1 MPSRG
6 CNNRRVRR
14 RRVVLALQLSLLLLA
29 ACESRDHRPPSVVFT
44 PGAAP
49 AASSWQ
55 LEPRDLLAQPPE
67 PPAAP
72 WSLSLVGADGVAEQA
87 LVEGIAAPESA
98 EGTRFVW
105 AIGERSRL
113 RFRLDQPENLR
124 LELRARPFAYPG
136 APPQRV
142 TLSLNGDARERFE
155 LATGNGDH
163 TIAIPSSALRRGWNE
178 LTLAHAWSVR
188 PRDVREGSLDARPLA
203 AAYEHIRLVQTG
215 PLLRF
220 GTAAIDGREA
230 APALSQMGRGSVS
243 WVFRAPPDATLDVS
257 WLAPPNAAAMTVR
270 AAIETDDGARLLWE
284 EGARSGASGRRSAR
298 LEDFSSRPVRLEL
311 EVIGA
316 PTEAPWLW
324 ADVRIDAPASPSVAT
339 APALRGQSVLF
350 ILLDASQRTR
360 FGVYGNP
367 RVTTPHIDELA
378 RDSLVFDAAH
388 ATAPY
393 TLSSTASLF
402 TSLLPPQ
409 HGVVEKANRLAQ
421 GVPTLAEA
429 FRAAGYATAA
439 FSANGFVSRHFGLTR
454 GFEDF
459 VTMSSGRGAGTVAP
473 AQKFHAPVT
482 KWLDEHAAAARSGQQ
497 PFFLY
502 LHYVQPHEPF
512 DIAPSRFYDLDPSY
526 DGSVDGSLEM
536 LLALYDG
543 KLKLTPRDVEQLER
557 LYEGN
562 LRYADDAV
570 GQLLAELKRLGL
582 FDRTLVVV
590 TSDHGESLGERGLF
604 GHNTS
609 VDQAMTAIPLVVHL
623 PASFPGRRAGRS
635 DVPVSTIDLGPLV
648 LEASGIDPP
657 ENFAGRSPLPFA
669 LTGTSAP
676 PRLLYARTAG
686 GQPEVG
692 LWDLDWKCRLAHGA
706 GDGLAGPVDAVDAGA
721 AEARA
726 RNVTLSLCTAARR
739 ALESAASPAAQ
750 ATGTLSEQEREAL
763 KALGY
768 LHD

>member
-14 RRVVLALQLSLLLLA
+14 RRVALALQLPVLLLA
-29 ACESRDHRPPSVVFT
+29 ACESRERAPSVVFT
-44 PGAAP
+44 PDATP

-55 LEPRDLLAQPPE
+55 LEPRDLLTQPPE

-72 WSLSLVGADGVAEQA
+72 WTLSLVGADGVAQQA
-87 LVEGIAAPESA
+87 IVEGIAAPESA
-98 EGTRFVW
+98 EGARFAW

-113 RFRLDQPENLR
+113 RFRIDEPENLT
-124 LELRARPFAYPG
+124 LELRVRPFAYPG

-142 TLSLNGDARERFE
+142 TLFVNGAEREQFE
-155 LATGNGDH
+155 VANGNTDH
-163 TIAIPSSALRRGWNE
+163 AIAIPSSALRAGWNE
-178 LTLAHAWSVR
+178 LTLAHAWSAR
-188 PRDVREGSLDARPLA
+188 PRDVREGSVDARPLA
-203 AAYEHIRLVQTG
+203 AAYERIRLVQAG
-215 PLLRF
+215 PSLIF
-220 GTAAIDGREA
+220 GNAAIDGSA
-230 APALSQMGRGSVS
+230 ATSALSQIGRGNVS
-243 WVFRAPPDATLDVS
+243 WVFRAPADATLDVS
-257 WLAPPNAAAMTVR
+257 WVAPPDAPEPVMVR
-270 AAIETDDGARLLWE
+270 ASIATDDGMKTLWE
-284 EGARSGASGRRSAR
+284 ESAGKGVGRRSTKLEGLASRPAR
-298 LEDFSSRPVRLEL
+298 LDL

-316 PTEAPWLW
+316 SSDAPWLW
-324 ADVRIDAPASPSVAT
+324 TGVRLDTPAFLPLAT
-339 APALRGQSVLF
+339 APSLRGLNVLF
-350 ILLDASQRTR
+350 VLLDASQRAR
-360 FGVYGNP
+360 FGVYGNA
-367 RVTTPHIDELA
+367 RATTPHIDELA

-409 HGVVEKANRLAQ
+409 HGVVEKTNRLAQ

-439 FSANGFVSRHFGLTR
+439 FSANGFVSRHFGMTR

-459 VTMSSGRGAGTVAP
+459 VTVSSGRGAGTVAP
-473 AQKFHAPVT
+473 AERFHAPVT
-482 KWLDEHAAAARSGQQ
+482 QWLDEHAAAARSGQQ

-512 DIAPSRFYDLDPSY
+512 DIAPSRFYELDPSY
-526 DGSVDGSLEM
+526 DGPVDGSLAM

-543 KLKLTPRDVEQLER
+543 KLKLSPRDVEQLER

-570 GQLLAELKRLGL
+570 GQLLAELKRLDL
-582 FDRTLVVV
+582 LDRTLVIV

-609 VDQAMTAIPLVVHL
+609 VDQTMTAIPLVVHL

-648 LEASGIDPP
+648 LEAAGIDPP

-669 LTGTSAP
+669 LAGATPP
-676 PRLLYARTAG
+676 PRLLYSRTAG
-686 GQPEVG
+686 AQPEVG
-692 LWDLDWKCRLAHGA
+692 LWDLDWKCRLGPVA
-706 GDGLAGPVDAVDAGA
+706 GDGLAGPIDAVDAGA
-721 AEARA
+721 AQTRS
-726 RNVTLSLCTAARR
+726 RRVTLSLCTAARR
-739 ALESAASPAAQ
+739 ALESVATPKAQ
-750 ATGTLSEQEREAL
+750 ATGTLSEPEREAL

>member
-6 CNNRRVRR
+6 CNNRPVRR
-14 RRVVLALQLSLLLLA
+14 RRVALALQLSLLLLA
-29 ACESRDHRPPSVVFT
+29 ACESRDHARPSIAFT
-44 PGAAP
+44 PGPTP

-55 LEPRDLLAQPPE
+55 LEPRDLLEQPPE
-67 PPAAP
+67 PPTAP

-105 AIGERSRL
+105 AIGERLRL
-113 RFRLDQPENLR
+113 RFRLDHPENLT
-124 LELRARPFAYPG
+124 LELRARPFAYSE

-142 TLSLNGDARERFE
+142 TLFVNGAERERFE
-155 LATGNGDH
+155 LATGNSDH
-163 TIAIPSSALRRGWNE
+163 TIAIPSSALKRGWNE
-178 LTLAHAWSVR
+178 LLLAHAWSAR
-188 PRDVREGSLDARPLA
+188 PRDVREGSLDTRPLA
-203 AAYEHIRLVQTG
+203 AAYERIRLVQTG
-215 PLLRF
+215 PSLSF
-220 GTAAIDGREA
+220 GNAAIDGHA
-230 APALSQMGRGSVS
+230 ATPALSQIGRGTVS
-243 WVFRAPPDATLDVS
+243 WVFRAPPDATLHVS
-257 WLAPPNAAAMTVR
+257 WVEPPGSAGLATVL
-270 AAIETDDGARLLWE
+270 ATIETDDGTQILWDVPSDENARTAKL
-284 EGARSGASGRRSAR
+284 EG
-298 LEDFSSRPVRLEL
+298 LSSRPVRLEL

-324 ADVRIDAPASPSVAT
+324 TGVRLDTPASPPVAT
-339 APALRGQSVLF
+339 APSLRGLNVLF
-350 ILLDASQRTR
+350 ILLDASQRAR
-360 FGVYGNP
+360 FGVYGSP
-367 RVTTPHIDELA
+367 RATTPHIDELA

-388 ATAPY
+388 AAAPY

-409 HGVVEKANRLAQ
+409 HGVVEKTNRLAQ
-421 GVPTLAEA
+421 GIPTLAES

-439 FSANGFVSRHFGLTR
+439 FSANGFVSRHFGLAR
-454 GFEDF
+454 GFENF
-459 VTMSSGRGAGTVAP
+459 VTMSSGRSSSTATP
-473 AQKFHAPVT
+473 AERFRAPVT
-482 KWLDEHAAAARSGQQ
+482 QWLDEHAASARSGQK

-512 DIAPSRFYDLDPSY
+512 DVAPSRFYDLDPSY
-526 DGSVDGSLEM
+526 DGPVDGSLDM

-543 KLKLTPRDVEQLER
+543 KLKLSPRDIEQLER

-570 GQLLAELKRLGL
+570 GQLLAELERLGL
-582 FDRTLVVV
+582 QDRTLVVV

-609 VDQAMTAIPLVVHL
+609 VDQTMTAIPLVVHL

-648 LEASGIDPP
+648 LEAAGIDPP

-669 LTGTSAP
+669 LAETTP
-676 PRLLYARTAG
+676 PARLLYSRTAG
-686 GQPEVG
+686 AQPEIG
-692 LWDLDWKCRLAHGA
+692 LWDHDWKCRLGP
-706 GDGLAGPVDAVDAGA
+706 GRGVAGPEAAVDAGTA
-721 AEARA
+721 DARA
-726 RNVTLSLCTAARR
+726 HGVTLSLCMDARR
-739 ALESAASPAAQ
+739 ALESVAKPAAQ
-750 ATGTLSEQEREAL
+750 ATGTLSDSEREAL